1 MRLTRGPGGRHKTRM
16 CLFCKIVAREIPG
29 KIVYEDDDVLAF
41 EDIRP
46 VAPTH
51 TLVIP
56 KRHIASLNEAK
67 PEDAEL
73 LGKVLVAAGKVAK
86 QAGIDQSGWRLVLNN
101 GPNAGQTVFHIHAHV
116 LGGRGMT
123 WPPG

>member
-1 MRLTRGPGGRHKTRM
+1 M
-16 CLFCKIVAREIPG
+16 CLFCKIIAREIPG

-56 KRHIASLNEAK
+56 KRHIASIDEAK

-73 LGKVLVAAGKVAK
+73 LGKVLLAASKVAK
-86 QAGIDQSGWRLVLNN
+86 QAGIQEGGWRLVINN
-101 GPNAGQTVFHIHAHV
+101 GANAGQTVFHIHAHV
-116 LGGRGMT
+116 LGGRGMQ

>member
-1 MRLTRGPGGRHKTRM
+1 M
-16 CLFCKIVAREIPG
+16 CLFCKIVAREVPG

-73 LGKVLVAAGKVAK
+73 LGKVLVAAAKVAK

>member
-1 MRLTRGPGGRHKTRM
+1 M
-16 CLFCKIVAREIPG
+16 CLFCKIIAREIPG
-29 KIVYEDDDVLAF
+29 TIVYEDDDVLAF

-56 KRHIASLNEAK
+56 KRHIASIDEAK

-73 LGKVLVAAGKVAK
+73 LGKVLLAASKVAK
-86 QAGIDQSGWRLVLNN
+86 QAGIQEGGWRLVINN
-101 GPNAGQTVFHIHAHV
+101 GANAGQTVFHIHAHV
-116 LGGRGMT
+116 LGGRGMQ

>member
-1 MRLTRGPGGRHKTRM
+1 M

-116 LGGRGMT
+116 LGGRGMA